1 MRRRQFAVVALAAV
15 LAGCSPSGS
24 EVTVAKTIAE
34 TPITIPKGVLA
45 AMPFQNRLDVA
56 KEIFQI
62 KLINGTPDA
71 VDVIAV
77 QFVWDGLTTAIAYR
91 ENSILAGDR
100 IDFPV
105 PLAPANC
112 WGDGTQGSMP
122 DLASAVA
129 AVTLRGGQ
137 VLEVPVFDV
146 EHFARNLYLKDCERQ
161 HIIRAVDIQ
170 FADIHEVTVD
180 GRPVT
185 EGVLRL
191 TRRQSLDT
199 IAVTFISNTI
209 IFTFVSLGASQNPV
223 ATLRS
228 DQSIVEVPVRFIE
241 GRCDAHALSESSQ
254 PFNFYAVV
262 QLGDGIERT
271 FRTVPAVADQN
282 PMRRTVESG
291 CKILAKSGIAGG

>member
-1 MRRRQFAVVALAAV
+1 MRRRKIAAV
-15 LAGCSPSGS
+15 AIATILAGCSPSGS
-24 EVTVAKTIAE
+24 EVTVATTIAE

-56 KEIFQI
+56 KEIFQV
-62 KLINGTPDA
+62 KLINGTPDS

-112 WGDGTQGSMP
+112 SGDGMQGSMP
-122 DLASAVA
+122 DLLSAVA
-129 AVTLRGGQ
+129 EVTLRGGQ

-146 EHFARNLYLKDCERQ
+146 ENFARNLYLKDCERQ

-170 FADIHEVTVD
+170 FADIHEVTFD

-199 IAVTFISNTI
+199 IEVTFISNTI
-209 IFTFVSLGASQNPV
+209 IFTFVSLGASQNSV

-271 FRTVPAVADQN
+271 FRTVPAVMDQN
-282 PMRRTVESG
+282 PMRRTVENG
-291 CKILAKSGIAGG
+291 CKILAKGGIATG